1 MVFSPV
7 IASTGPPEIFSE
19 LVIVPVIV
27 EKNVKP
33 GFGLFAGVVTA
44 VIVVKIIFVISIP
57 VVEEESITKGG
68 IAR

>member
-7 IASTGPPEIFSE
+7 IASTGPTEIFSE
-19 LVIVPVIV
+19 LVIVPVTV
-27 EKNVKP
+27 EKNVKL
-33 GFGLFAGVVTA
+33 GFGLFDGVVTA